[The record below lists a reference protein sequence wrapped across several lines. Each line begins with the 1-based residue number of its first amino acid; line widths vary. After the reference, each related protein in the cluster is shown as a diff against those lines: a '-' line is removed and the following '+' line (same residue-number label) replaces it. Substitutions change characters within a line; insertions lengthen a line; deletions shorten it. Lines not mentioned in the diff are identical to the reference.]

1 LDAGD
6 WIAVVEVAVS
16 LGALW
21 IARVS
26 AKAAIVSAGAS
37 KIPADL
43 ARASRDHA
51 DRPRFEME
59 GRYVDA
65 GATRALPSC
74 RHESSERIRIPATRR
89 IAPSLIEID
98 EDAIGIDYHF
108 RHSALAQPGGERALG
123 VRPPARRAV
132 QNYQSVCDSRDRPAL

>member
-65 GATRALPSC
+65 GATRALPSGP
-74 RHESSERIRIPATRR
+74 RLKSSDGWIW
-89 IAPSLIEID
+89 
-98 EDAIGIDYHF
+98 
-108 RHSALAQPGGERALG
+108 
-123 VRPPARRAV
+123 
-132 QNYQSVCDSRDRPAL
+132 